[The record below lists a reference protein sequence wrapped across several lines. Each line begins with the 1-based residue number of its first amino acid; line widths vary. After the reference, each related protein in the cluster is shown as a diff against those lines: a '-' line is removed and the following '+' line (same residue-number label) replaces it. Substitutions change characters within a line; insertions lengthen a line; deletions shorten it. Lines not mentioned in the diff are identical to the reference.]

1 MSGHPEIDYPEIPME
16 MTEDQYASACG
27 PPTAFVQEYARI
39 KWHKHNMCARSLE
52 KMYRGP
58 HHRVL
63 PYPVEEQL
71 VNMMS
76 GFRTKYMMF
85 RHTRY
90 SDKEREH
97 TERALYSEWLGLV
110 ARLGEWPPPFTR
122 DRWDQT

>member
-1 MSGHPEIDYPEIPME
+1 MTGHPEIDHPEIPMK
-16 MTEDQYASACG
+16 MTEDQYARACG

-39 KWHKHNMCARSLE
+39 KWHMHKMYAKSLE
-52 KMYRGP
+52 WLYKSPY
-58 HHRVL
+58 HLAL

-85 RHTRY
+85 RHTPY

-97 TERALYSEWLGLV
+97 VERALYPEWFTLV

-122 DRWDQT
+122 ELWDRT